1 VLLKSQYKQ
10 KQQIKYMKNL
20 ELKSCNVQVLLMSEM
35 HSQSGCGIATIPF
48 GIAASV
54 LSKDRKPVITK
65 ENIKKMNQYIRSR
78 RNIHI
83 I

>member
-1 VLLKSQYKQ
+1 
-10 KQQIKYMKNL
+10 MKNL

-35 HSQSGCGIATIPF
+35 YSQSGGGIATISL

-54 LSKDRKPVITK
+54 LSKDRKLVITK
-65 ENIKKMNQYIRSR
+65 EDIIKMKQYIKRH
-78 RNIHI
+78 RNTHI

>member
-20 ELKSCNVQVLLMSEM
+20 ELKSCNVQVLTTNEM
-35 HSQSGCGIATIPF
+35 HSQSGGGIATIPL

-54 LSKDRKPVITK
+54 LSKDRKLVITK
-65 ENIKKMNQYIRSR
+65 EDIIKMNQYIKRH
-78 RNIHI
+78 RNTHI